1 MTTTTDHNHPA
12 HRTTD
17 SPAGSPA
24 TFPAGSPVSAD
35 DVPPAPLVAS
45 TSPAP
50 PGPAIAPDAVP
61 PLAPPATPASL
72 DDVPPEAY
80 AAALAGLP
88 GMGPARLAAILACL
102 PPDEAWAHVAAGRAW
117 RQTEVLLALGVRA
130 DSLIGRWRT
139 VAQASDPAAAWNH
152 LVASGV
158 GVTLRGEPGYPPV
171 LVGDLEPPAVLFHRG
186 DPGVIAGPRVA
197 IVGTRQCSA
206 TGAGVAFE
214 LGRDLARAGVVVVS
228 GLASGIDGAAHR
240 GVLAADTSPPVGVV
254 GSGLDVVYPRHQA
267 ALWEAVGRTGVLL
280 SEAPLGARP
289 ERWRFPARNR
299 IIVACA
305 NLVVVVESHHRGGSM
320 HTVDEADRRG
330 IDVMAVP
337 GSVRNAAA
345 AGTNDLL
352 AEGRAPAC
360 SVQDVLVALGL
371 GTVDRA
377 SDPLDRRASPS
388 PADQPVLAALGWQ
401 PATLDQLLLRT
412 GLDLA
417 ELAPSLDR
425 LCETGWVARRGGWYE
440 RMAAGVDRPDERGS
454 GPDAH

>member
-1 MTTTTDHNHPA
+1 MTPTPL
-12 HRTTD
+12 RVR
-17 SPAGSPA
+17 SEPP
-24 TFPAGSPVSAD
+24 P
-35 DVPPAPLVAS
+35 PPAQ
-45 TSPAP
+45 
-50 PGPAIAPDAVP
+50 DA
-61 PLAPPATPASL
+61 L
-72 DDVPPEAY
+72 PPEAY
-80 AAALAGLP
+80 AAILAGLP
-88 GMGPARLAAILACL
+88 GMGPARLTAVLACL
-102 PPDEAWAHVAAGRAW
+102 PPAEAWAHIVGGNPW
-117 RQTEVLLALGVRA
+117 RQPEVLLALGVRA

-139 VAQASDPAAAWNH
+139 AARATDPSAAWQELAAAD
-152 LVASGV
+152 
-158 GVTLRGEPGYPPV
+158 VTVSLRGGPGYPPV
-171 LVGDLEPPAVLFHRG
+171 LVGDIEPPAVLFHRG

-240 GVLAADTSPPVGVV
+240 GVLAANTAPPVGVV
-254 GSGLDVVYPRHQA
+254 GSGLDVVYPRHQTV
-267 ALWEAVGRTGVLL
+267 LWEAVGRTGVLL

-305 NLVVVVESHHRGGSM
+305 DLVVVVESHHRGGSM

-352 AEGRAPAC
+352 AEGRAPVC
-360 SVQDVLVALGL
+360 SAQDVLVALGL
-371 GTVDRA
+371 GTAGRA
-377 SDPLDRRASPS
+377 ADPIDRRTPPE
-388 PADQPVLAALGWQ
+388 PADEPVLAALGWQ
-401 PATLDQLLLRT
+401 PATLDQLVLRA

-417 ELAPSLDR
+417 VLAPSLDR
-425 LCETGWVARRGGWYE
+425 LCEAGWVARRGGWYE
-440 RMAAGVDRPDERGS
+440 RLAASTGRPVDRGG
-454 GPDAH
+454 GPDAA

>member
-1 MTTTTDHNHPA
+1 
-12 HRTTD
+12 
-17 SPAGSPA
+17 
-24 TFPAGSPVSAD
+24 
-35 DVPPAPLVAS
+35 
-45 TSPAP
+45 
-50 PGPAIAPDAVP
+50 
-61 PLAPPATPASL
+61 
-72 DDVPPEAY
+72 
-80 AAALAGLP
+80 
-88 GMGPARLAAILACL
+88 MGPARLAAILTVL
-102 PPDEAWAHVAAGRAW
+102 PPAEAWAHVEAGRPW
-117 RQTEVLLALGVRA
+117 RRTEVLLALGARG
-130 DSLIGRWRT
+130 DSLIERWRT
-139 VAQASDPAAAWNH
+139 AAQAADPAAVWH
-152 LVASGV
+152 DLVASDV
-158 GVTLRGEPGYPPV
+158 EVTLRGEPGYPSV

-186 DPGVIAGPRVA
+186 DPTVIAGPRVA

-240 GVLAADTSPPVGVV
+240 GVLAAEGAPPVGIV
-254 GSGLDVVYPRHQA
+254 GSGLDVVYPRHQSP
-267 ALWEAVGRTGVLL
+267 LWKAVGRTGALL

-330 IDVMAVP
+330 TDVMAVP
-337 GSVRNAAA
+337 GSIRNPAA

-352 AEGRAPAC
+352 AEGRAPVC
-360 SVQDVLVALGL
+360 SAQDVLVALGL

-377 SDPLDRRASPS
+377 SDPLDRRASPV

-401 PATLDQLLLRT
+401 PATLDQLVLRT
-412 GLDLA
+412 DLDLA
-417 ELAPSLDR
+417 QLAPSLDR

-440 RMAAGVDRPDERGS
+440 RLAVGAGRPDERRGDP
-454 GPDAH
+454 GAL